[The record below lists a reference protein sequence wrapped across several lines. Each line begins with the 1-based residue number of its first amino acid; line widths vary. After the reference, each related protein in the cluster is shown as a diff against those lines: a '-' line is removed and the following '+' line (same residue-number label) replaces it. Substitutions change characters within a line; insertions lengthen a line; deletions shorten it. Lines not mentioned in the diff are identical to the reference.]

1 MVREGAHRPARCE
14 RGPRSIE
21 GSCPAQPEP
30 RSAAIWGSSFLF
42 TRSALDEGVDPLT
55 LVSLRAGFGTLF
67 LVGVVL
73 LSRQA
78 LPRGRAVWLRLAFLG
93 VANIAVPFTLIAWA
107 QQSIPSGVASIL
119 NAMVPIST
127 MVLAALVLHDEPI
140 TPARLGGLGLGF
152 GGVVLLALPELE
164 ASDAA
169 SAVLTL
175 ASMLAV
181 LAAGVCYATSS
192 VFTRRQLNR
201 VDLVR
206 TADGSLRPPT
216 ALQIALGSNV
226 VACLVVVPL
235 AVLLERPA
243 DGLLAVPQS
252 AAGWFAAAWL
262 GMLGTGLAYL
272 LHFRIIE
279 RWGPTRASLVTY
291 VIPVVAVTLGF
302 VFLDERLRPVEL
314 LGAALIIS
322 GVVLVNGTIGQRTL
336 YARRE
341 GDTTRQGRPGEAGPP
356 G

>member
-1 MVREGAHRPARCE
+1 VDD
-14 RGPRSIE
+14 PRTWSLFLLL
-21 GSCPAQPEP
+21 S
-30 RSAAIWGSSFLF
+30 AIWGSSFLF
-42 TRSALDEGVDPLT
+42 TKSALQDGVEPLT
-55 LVSLRAGFGTLF
+55 LVSLRAAFGTLF
-67 LVGVVL
+67 LAGVTL
-73 LSRQA
+73 LGRQS
-78 LPRGRAVWLRLAFLG
+78 LPRGRHAWWRLAFLG

-127 MVLAALVLHDEPI
+127 MVMAALVLHDEPI

-164 ASDAA
+164 ASDAGTA
-169 SAVLTL
+169 ALTV

-181 LAAGVCYATSS
+181 LAAGVCYAASS

-206 TADGSLRPPT
+206 AADGTMRPPT
-216 ALQIALGSNV
+216 ALQIALGSNL
-226 VACLVVVPL
+226 VACAVVVPMAL
-235 AVLLERPA
+235 LLERPS
-243 DGLLAVPQS
+243 GGPLAVPQTG
-252 AAGWFAAAWL
+252 AGWFAAAWL

-302 VFLDERLRPVEL
+302 LFLDERLRPAEL
-314 LGAALIIS
+314 LGAVLIIS
-322 GVVLVNGTIGQRTL
+322 GVILVNGSIGQRAL

-341 GDTTRQGRPGEAGPP
+341 SDQGV
-356 G
+356 